1 MEKKKTK
8 KVKKKQSTLVVVPFA
23 KQRKRRKKYRI
34 FSNSLIRHCWRFHL
48 YKKKVSQFGYAEK
61 FVNCLMVDG
70 KKGKSY
76 SLLAQTALLIRK
88 KLVEKEKFFFP
99 VQDRVNTIEHIKQ
112 LYLITRLIKRKKVKD
127 KPSALIKKKGKIS
140 IRLKDKKAKKNTIQ
154 KLQLI
159 QEKKN
164 RNLHKLRLQEGA
176 ALCLHQNPK
185 KKRKIQSFSNFL
197 LQAINNVKPCLEVRK
212 VRIGRRTYLVPAILS
227 EKRQEALAIKWIIE
241 ASRAKKKYGKYP
253 FAEYLANELFDAY
266 FKQGQ
271 ARQKRNELHKL
282 AQSNRAHTRYRWW

>member
-1 MEKKKTK
+1 MDKKKTK
-8 KVKKKQSTLVVVPFA
+8 KVKKISNLVVVSFA
-23 KQRKRRKKYRI
+23 KQRKRRKKYRL

-48 YKKKVSQFGYAEK
+48 YKKKVSQYNYAEK

-76 SLLAQTALLIRK
+76 TLLAQTALLIRK

-99 VQDRVNTIEHIKQ
+99 VQDRVKTIEHIKQ
-112 LYLITRLIKRKKVKD
+112 LFLITQLIKRKKIKE
-127 KPSALIKKKGKIS
+127 KPSALIKKKEKIS
-140 IRLKDKKAKKNTIQ
+140 IKLRNKKPKKNKKNTIE
-154 KLQLI
+154 KIQLT

-164 RNLHKLRLQEGA
+164 QNL
-176 ALCLHQNPK
+176 QNSK

-227 EKRQEALAIKWIIE
+227 EKRQETLAIKWIID
-241 ASRAKKKYGKYP
+241 ASRAKKKNGKYP
-253 FAEYLANELFDAY
+253 FVEYLASELFDAY
-266 FKQGQ
+266 FKQGL

>member
-8 KVKKKQSTLVVVPFA
+8 KVNTLAKQRLATVVVPFA
-23 KQRKRRKKYRI
+23 KQEKRRKKYRL
-34 FSNSLIRHCWRFHL
+34 FSSSLIRHCWRFHL
-48 YKKKVSQFGYAEK
+48 YKKKVSQYSYAEK

-76 SLLAQTALLIRK
+76 TLLAQTALLIRK
-88 KLVEKEKFFFP
+88 KLIEKEKFFFP
-99 VQDRVNTIEHIKQ
+99 VQDRVKTIEHIKQ
-112 LYLITRLIKRKKVKD
+112 LFLITQLIKRKKVED
-127 KPSALIKKKGKIS
+127 KPSALIKKKEKIS
-140 IRLKDKKAKKNTIQ
+140 IKLRNKKPKKNKKNTIE
-154 KLQLI
+154 KIQLT

-164 RNLHKLRLQEGA
+164 QNP
-176 ALCLHQNPK
+176 QNPK

-227 EKRQEALAIKWIIE
+227 EKRQETLAIKWIID
-241 ASRAKKKYGKYP
+241 ASRAKKKNGKYP
-253 FAEYLANELFDAY
+253 FALYLANELFDAY